1 MVIGFLSFDHHCTRG
16 ATSRDTLYIKRVC
29 DKSLLKEDVMHLS
42 TVNQMKT
49 IVSPSMVM
57 IDDETLHNLQAILL
71 TILDDITSF
80 CEEEGISYVLSG
92 GSALG
97 AVRHQGF
104 IPWDDDIDIDMPRA
118 DYDRFI
124 TTFPSR
130 FAHKYVVQAPELT
143 PEVGT
148 AIARVRLR
156 DTVMRMHDDCGMK
169 DCGIF
174 IDVFPIENVYNNPLA
189 RRLHG
194 FACMATGLLYSC
206 RRFWR
211 DRAFYE
217 DFAAQNDEFKRTVRM
232 KALLGIPTAVLPME
246 VWSSIVTRVYSFC
259 KDDHS
264 ELVGVPAGRGHYW
277 GEMCRRD
284 VFAESRDATFEG
296 RTVKIPKQAEAYL
309 SSYYGDWQRIPTP
322 EEREHHA
329 YLELDLGPY
338 ALEAT
343 DAKKD

>member
-1 MVIGFLSFDHHCTRG
+1 
-16 ATSRDTLYIKRVC
+16 
-29 DKSLLKEDVMHLS
+29 MHLS

-57 IDDETLHNLQAILL
+57 IDDKTLHKLQAILL
-71 TILDDITSF
+71 IILDDITSF
-80 CEEEGISYVLSG
+80 CEEEGIAYVLSG

-124 TTFPSR
+124 ATFPAR
-130 FAHKYVVQAPELT
+130 FADKYTVQAPELT

-148 AIARVRLR
+148 SIARVRLR
-156 DTVMRMHDDCGMK
+156 DTVMRMHDDCGAK

-174 IDVFPIENVYNNPLA
+174 IDVFPIENVYDNPVA
-189 RRLHG
+189 RSLHG
-194 FACMATGLLYSC
+194 AACMATGFLYSC

-211 DRAFYE
+211 DRKFYQA
-217 DFAAQNDEFKRTVRM
+217 FAADNAAFRRIVRI
-232 KALLGIPTAVLPME
+232 KALLGIPTAVISMKA
-246 VWSSIVTRVYSFC
+246 WSGIITRVYSLC
-259 KDDHS
+259 KDDRS
-264 ELVGVPAGRGHYW
+264 QFVGVPAGRGHYW
-277 GEMCRRD
+277 GEMCSRD
-284 VFAESRDATFEG
+284 VFAKSRDATFEG
-296 RTVKIPKQAEAYL
+296 RTVKIPRQAEEYL
-309 SSYYGDWQRIPTP
+309 SYYYGDWQRIPAP

-338 ALEAT
+338 ALGAGE
-343 DAKKD
+343 